1 MPSVVGLLEE
11 RERGARQRVEV
22 LREEA
27 DRVLAELRDAELF
40 WERFVTAREVLVEV
54 LAGPGG
60 GADVMETAVP
70 VAENIAP
77 APTPTPTPTPKG
89 GRVPGSVVPVRGEG
103 VEVSALSPDYQRIVG
118 VLAASAAAVAC
129 GEIASALGLERVPAK
144 VEGVRSKAARMAE
157 RGWLVK
163 EPSGRFTLAP
173 GLRGG
178 GS

>member
-40 WERFVTAREVLVEV
+40 WERFVTAREVLAEV
-54 LAGPGG
+54 LTGPDD
-60 GADVMETAVP
+60 GADVEMVAVP
-70 VAENIAP
+70 TGESISPAP
-77 APTPTPTPTPKG
+77 ASAG
-89 GRVPGSVVPVRGEG
+89 GAVSGSVVPVRREG
-103 VEVSALSPDYQRIVG
+103 LEVSALSEDYQRIVE
-118 VLAASAAAVAC
+118 VLAACETALVC
-129 GEIASALGLERVPAK
+129 KEITAALGLERVPAK
-144 VEGVRSKAARMAE
+144 VEGVRSKANRLVN

-163 EPSGRFTLAP
+163 EPSGRFTLAA
-173 GLRGG
+173 GLRGA

>member
-22 LREEA
+22 LREKA

-54 LAGPGG
+54 LDGPGG
-60 GADVMETAVP
+60 GADVGERAVP
-70 VAENIAP
+70 VVENTAP
-77 APTPTPTPTPKG
+77 ASASTPTPKG
-89 GRVPGSVVPVRGEG
+89 GRVPGSVVPIRGEG
-103 VEVSALSPDYQRIVG
+103 VEVSVLSPEYQRIVG
-118 VLAASAAAVAC
+118 VLAASPAALAC

-144 VEGVRSKAARMAE
+144 IEGVRSKAARMAE

-173 GLRGG
+173 GLQGG